1 VSNYALAAVLAR
13 TSNVLLD
20 FDGPVCSV
28 FSDFPPAQVAAE
40 LRARLDLDAMP
51 PTTEPFDV
59 LRYVAHN
66 RPTSAA
72 RAEAELA
79 RMETIAIATAEPTP
93 GAADALR
100 HFADSGRSV
109 VVVSNNSTNA
119 IRAYLDQHDLGRY
132 VAGVSART
140 DPDPNLLKPNP
151 HLLRRAIELLEST
164 SSNCLMIGDSL
175 TDIEAARAAGSPG
188 IAYAN
193 KPAKWER
200 FAPQQPDAIIGHMTE
215 LLTVDVAT

>member
-1 VSNYALAAVLAR
+1 
-13 TSNVLLD
+13 
-20 FDGPVCSV
+20 
-28 FSDFPPAQVAAE
+28 
-40 LRARLDLDAMP
+40 
-51 PTTEPFDV
+51 
-59 LRYVAHN
+59 
-66 RPTSAA
+66 
-72 RAEAELA
+72 
-79 RMETIAIATAEPTP
+79 
-93 GAADALR
+93 
-100 HFADSGRSV
+100 
-109 VVVSNNSTNA
+109 
-119 IRAYLDQHDLGRY
+119 

-188 IAYAN
+188 ITYAN

-215 LLTVDVAT
+215 LLTVDMAT